1 MNVRPADDKQ
11 ALVDGLEQHLSRMHQ
26 RGRLVVV
33 ILDESQDLPAAS
45 LEELRLL
52 WNWEQ
57 GGRRLAQIILIGQ
70 PELRRRLLEAK
81 WEPLRQR
88 IVLSYHL
95 GPLSRDDTAAYIRHR
110 LKVAGDDGCA
120 VSFTPEAVMDIYAA
134 KSAASIDRPIVH
146 EVLRDMTCWG
156 LRTSPKPP
164 ETLAVPAAGGRE

>member
-1 MNVRPADDKQ
+1 
-11 ALVDGLEQHLSRMHQ
+11 MHQ

-134 KSAASIDRPIVH
+134 TSGIPRLINILCDNALLVGFAKSAASIDRPIVH